1 MKNSVSSVRPV
12 ESDVPQGSV
21 MGPLLF
27 LIFINDLPNN
37 IFHASCYLFADD
49 LKLIFSGYKFDLLV
63 FDIQNEKQSIQSMFI
78 SERFC
83 TLCASSEQLSSEMVV
98 IIANQ
103 FTKKPK
109 QLH

>member
-1 MKNSVSSVRPV
+1 MRSV
-12 ESDVPQGSV
+12 ESGVPQSSV
-21 MGPLLF
+21 MGPITF

-37 IFHASCYLFADD
+37 FFHASWYLFAGD
-49 LKLIFSGYKFDLLV
+49 LKLIFSGDKFDLLV

-78 SERFC
+78 SERFR

-103 FTKKPK
+103 LAKNKKPK